1 MGLLMASLS
10 ESAVRTQSKAAFTT
24 ATKHAAV
31 GLVLLACVAIAV
43 AAALAVAVAVLVVVR
58 SRWKS
63 REDQSHPSR
72 IAVRSRVVDTPIAP
86 SVVAL

>member
-1 MGLLMASLS
+1 MASLS
-10 ESAVRTQSKAAFTT
+10 ESAVQTQGKAAFTT
-24 ATKHAAV
+24 PTKRAAV
-31 GLVLLACVAIAV
+31 GPARLASVAIAL

-63 REDQSHPSR
+63 REGQSYSSR
-72 IAVRSRVVDTPIAP
+72 IAERSRVVDTPIAP